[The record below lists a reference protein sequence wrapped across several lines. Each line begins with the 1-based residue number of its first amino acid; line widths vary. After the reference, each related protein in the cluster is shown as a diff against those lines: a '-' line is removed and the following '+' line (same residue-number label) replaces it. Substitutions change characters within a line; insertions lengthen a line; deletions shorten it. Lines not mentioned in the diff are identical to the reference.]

1 MKGDAAQECSS
12 TKRRTSAGT
21 TSGKRVAART
31 PSAKAKAKDIANR
44 TTTARAASGKDTAKD
59 TIRSV
64 AAVPQPPS
72 VRIRPVRPGDLEQV
86 IAIDSI
92 VTGLEKRAYWRT
104 IHRRYGDA
112 ERAGRRFL
120 VAEAEGRVAGFVIG
134 EVRDWEFGSPPCG
147 WVFAIDVL
155 PEFRLAGLG
164 THLVDAMAN
173 WFRREGVSKLRTIL
187 ARDNTLILSF
197 FRSMGMTTGPFIP
210 LEMDLDEMHFPVG
223 GRNR

>member
-1 MKGDAAQECSS
+1 MKNDAARERTS
-12 TKRRTSAGT
+12 TKRRTPAAGT
-21 TSGKRVAART
+21 TSGKRVAPRT
-31 PSAKAKAKDIANR
+31 PKAKAKDIANR
-44 TTTARAASGKDTAKD
+44 TAIARAGQKDGAGKETVASPIAL
-59 TIRSV
+59 
-64 AAVPQPPS
+64 PQAPA

-147 WVFAIDVL
+147 WVFAIDVH

-210 LEMDLDEMHFPVG
+210 LEMDLDDAHFAAG
-223 GRNR
+223 GRSR